1 MKTNTGT
8 SELAEP
14 AQNLVR
20 DARELLD
27 ATANVAG
34 EKVAEARRRLAA
46 AIGKGKDAW
55 LVVQDKAVSG
65 AKATD
70 RVIRTNPYP
79 SVGVAFGLGLLLG
92 FLARRRY

>member
-34 EKVAEARRRLAA
+34 EKVAEARRRLTA

-55 LVVQDKAVSG
+55 FVVQDKAVSG

-70 RVIRTNPYP
+70 RVIRANPYP
-79 SVGVAFGLGLLLG
+79 TVGVAFGLGLLVG